1 MILLC
6 SICIVIRQ
14 PFAQTSLRIMI
25 GTTACMHTNPL
36 TSGVALTSTITCLKN
51 VRTTIRTLARDAMT
65 NASSHIPHL
74 RDSIIHTNIK
84 LIHVSSSRARR
95 GTARK
100 VSYVLSFTKS
110 LNKGISRLVIN
121 CSCMTDWFLQKLL

>member
-14 PFAQTSLRIMI
+14 PFAQTSQRIMI
-25 GTTACMHTNPL
+25 GTTACMRTSPL
-36 TSGVALTSTITCLKN
+36 TLGVALTSNITCLRSA
-51 VRTTIRTLARDAMT
+51 RTTIRTQARDAMT
-65 NASSHIPHL
+65 NVSSHIPHL

-84 LIHVSSSRARR
+84 LIHVSSTRARR

-110 LNKGISRLVIN
+110 SNKGISKFVIN
-121 CSCMTDWFLQKLL
+121 CFCMTDWFLQKVL

>member
-1 MILLC
+1 MF

-14 PFAQTSLRIMI
+14 PFAQTSLRITI
-25 GTTACMHTNPL
+25 GTTVCMHTSPL
-36 TSGVALTSTITCLKN
+36 TSGDAPTSTTTCQRSA
-51 VRTTIRTLARDAMT
+51 RTTIKILDRDAMT

-110 LNKGISRLVIN
+110 LNKGISKFVIN
-121 CSCMTDWFLQKLL
+121 CFCMTDWFLQKVL